1 MLKIPDLLP
10 DTMYSPKRWF
20 IDEYIYSGERFG
32 RIFFFV
38 VQRIQIVQV
47 AVKMYRI
54 TVATLFLAIFFFFSK
69 IYCMVPTEIR
79 INKISHTVSR
89 FEVEILSY
97 AERWV
102 KSLQICSRKHVGKET
117 TIFTM
122 PHKAVQRCC
131 TRNYFEFLTSCFGI
145 ALHPIY
151 LATLTGSSAVRP
163 FDATA
168 LARG

>member
-1 MLKIPDLLP
+1 MNI
-10 DTMYSPKRWF
+10 
-20 IDEYIYSGERFG
+20 YIGKRFG
-32 RIFFFV
+32 RKDTFGRIVFFI

-54 TVATLFLAIFFFFSK
+54 TVATLFLAMFLLFQNLLLCIDRNKNKQNFPHC
-69 IYCMVPTEIR
+69 ITIR
-79 INKISHTVSR
+79 SSDSELR
-89 FEVEILSY
+89 EMM
-97 AERWV
+97 V

-131 TRNYFEFLTSCFGI
+131 TRNYLEFLTSCFGI